1 MFLSIWIKIN
11 ELIFQICE
19 SLVTATSY
27 IDYWDGMLPNDQGP
41 RPLKPAE
48 AKAVNNLFDWAS
60 AAALPSSDF
69 AVDFDETAE
78 ISDGKCFYQHMK
90 LLLILPHRYY
100 QSPERESV

>member
-1 MFLSIWIKIN
+1 M
-11 ELIFQICE
+11 
-19 SLVTATSY
+19 TSY
-27 IDYWDGMLPNDQGP
+27 IDYWDGMLPKDQGP

-78 ISDGKCFYQHMK
+78 FQTVSSFYKHLK
-90 LLLILPHRYY
+90 PLLIMPHRYH

>member
-1 MFLSIWIKIN
+1 
-11 ELIFQICE
+11 
-19 SLVTATSY
+19 VTSY
-27 IDYWDGMLPNDQGP
+27 IDYWDGMLPKDQGP

-78 ISDGKCFYQHMK
+78 VSDGKFF
-90 LLLILPHRYY
+90 L
-100 QSPERESV
+100 

>member
-1 MFLSIWIKIN
+1 
-11 ELIFQICE
+11 
-19 SLVTATSY
+19 VTSY
-27 IDYWDGMLPNDQGP
+27 IDYWDGMLPKDQGP

-78 ISDGKCFYQHMK
+78 VSDGRLA
-90 LLLILPHRYY
+90 LL
-100 QSPERESV
+100 

>member
-1 MFLSIWIKIN
+1 MYVFVDLMKKN
-11 ELIFQICE
+11 ELILQICE

-60 AAALPSSDF
+60 AAALPSSNF

-78 ISDGKCFYQHMK
+78 ISDGKFPYKHK
-90 LLLILPHRYY
+90 HVELLLIVPHRYY
-100 QSPERESV
+100 QGSE